1 MKLDMASSPVPADLD
16 DVVVTLVPESWCA
29 TRLVR
34 AVGRRHL
41 VAGMVVVGWCGAQ
54 ELRLVRG
61 RDADRL
67 VRVADLVA
75 AILRPFGDTGS
86 RRHPL
91 TLTNVPDGHRLF
103 DEVVGGRKIVV
114 VELVPPGPAAVQR
127 WLRVLAGTAEPVQEG
142 AAVPVGRYACGLKE
156 QDRSHTYPT

>member
-1 MKLDMASSPVPADLD
+1 
-16 DVVVTLVPESWCA
+16 VTLVPESWCA
-29 TRLVR
+29 SRLVA

-41 VAGMVVVGWCGAQ
+41 VAGVVVVGWCEAQ

-61 RDADRL
+61 PDADRL

-75 AILRPFGDTGS
+75 AVLRPFVGPEP

-103 DEVVGGRKIVV
+103 DELVSGRKVV
-114 VELVPPGPAAVQR
+114 VAELVPPGPAAVQR
-127 WLRVLAGTAEPVQEG
+127 WLRVLASTAEPV
-142 AAVPVGRYACGLKE
+142 RAC
-156 QDRSHTYPT
+156 